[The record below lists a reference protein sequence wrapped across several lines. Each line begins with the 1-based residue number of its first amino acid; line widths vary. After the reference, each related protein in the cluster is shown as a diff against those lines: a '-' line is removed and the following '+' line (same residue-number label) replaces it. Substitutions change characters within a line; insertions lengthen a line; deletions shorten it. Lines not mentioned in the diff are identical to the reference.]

1 MKSICKLLIYT
12 FTTIIL
18 ATGCSKKEPALPA
31 PAVIKLTLKGYSQ
44 GDTLEAVN
52 NNAVI
57 ATMRADMSFETISL
71 IAISGE
77 KEQVTLRKKSTKE
90 ILSTFEVTRQPFVQ
104 TKKIFF
110 DGKKV
115 DDKIELTP
123 VSNPNNMGFRMMFK
137 TNYAH
142 FYGGPVD
149 IVLYEQTVNQVTYEF
164 SFKEIKI
171 CKDIGD
177 SFSSFIELPPLISTD
192 EIVRSYVYKVFKAGT
207 KELPYT
213 AAADLTYM
221 SGPEYNYGNIEDFK
235 AGDSRL
241 LIIGP
246 YYTDNY
252 LGDGYQVDNIALYF
266 K

>member
-1 MKSICKLLIYT
+1 M
-12 FTTIIL
+12 
-18 ATGCSKKEPALPA
+18 PA

-44 GDTLEAVN
+44 GDTLEALN
-52 NNAVI
+52 NDVVI
-57 ATMRADMSFETISL
+57 ATMRADMSFETISVM
-71 IAISGE
+71 AINGE
-77 KEQVTLRKKSTKE
+77 KEQVALRKKGTKE
-90 ILSTFEVTRQPFVQ
+90 ILSTFEVGRQPFMQ

-110 DGKKV
+110 DGKKI

-123 VSNPNNMGFRMMFK
+123 VTNPANMGFRMMFK

-149 IVLYEQTVNQVTYEF
+149 IIIYEQEVNQVTFEF
-164 SFKEIKI
+164 GFKEIKT
-171 CKDIGD
+171 CKDISD
-177 SFSSFIELPPLISTD
+177 SFSSFIELPALISTD

-213 AAADLTYM
+213 AAADLSYL
-221 SGPEYNYGNIEDFK
+221 SDPEYNYGYIEDFK

-246 YYTDNY
+246 YYTDNF
-252 LGDGYQVDNIALYF
+252 LFDSYQVDNIAVFF